1 MVLTAAGIAKSYSG
15 PGGRI
20 DVFQDLDLEV
30 QEGESL
36 AIEGPSGCGKSTL
49 LNCLSALDEVD
60 AGTIH
65 VAGQEM
71 TRMSDRRKTLYRGE
85 SMGFIFQ
92 AFHLVPVLTA
102 EQNVALPLHLLGKG
116 GATARARAR
125 EVLDDVGLSDRA
137 DHLPRQLSG
146 GQQQRVAIARA
157 LVHDPAIIFADEPT
171 GNLDPEHARN
181 VQDLLL
187 GLQKEQEKSLVL
199 VTHDH
204 DFAKRASRIMSMDA

>member
-1 MVLTAAGIAKSYSG
+1 MLIAEGIAKSYSG

-20 DVFQDLDLEV
+20 DVFEDLDLEV

-125 EVLDDVGLSDRA
+125 EVLEDVGLEDRA

-171 GNLDPEHARN
+171 GNLDPEHAHN

-187 GLQKEQEKSLVL
+187 GLQKEQERSLVL